1 MDVSYNKTQ
10 RVIIQKPISGTHSS
24 HAVHMEG
31 IANDLPSN
39 HELWAIKEPFPG
51 NFHPD
56 NGPASIKGNKW
67 SATAYIG
74 NAKPFADQGLR
85 FKIHV
90 VMAQS
95 DSEAAKKY
103 RSYLETANNIG
114 WPGLPDLYGGIIVA
128 TVEVVRDDQVGR
140 FGTVFSYDIAL
151 SFASEQRDYVEKV
164 ASILTKEGI
173 KVFYDKFEE
182 SSLWGKDL
190 YEHLDD
196 VYRKKSKYCIIF
208 ISKEYSNKIWTNHE
222 RKSAQERAFREN
234 AEYILPVRF
243 DDTEIPGVRSTI
255 GYMDARKKNPEELAN
270 IIKIKLNL

>member
-1 MDVSYNKTQ
+1 MGASYNKPQ

-56 NGPASIKGNKW
+56 NGPALIEGNKW

-95 DSEAAKKY
+95 DSKAAEKY

-128 TVEVVRDDQVGR
+128 TVEVVRDDQV
-140 FGTVFSYDIAL
+140 FSYDIAL
-151 SFASEQRDYVEKV
+151 SFAGEQRDYVQKV

-173 KVFYDKFEE
+173 SVFYDKFEE
-182 SSLWGKDL
+182 SNLWGKDL

-208 ISKEYSNKIWTNHE
+208 ISKEYSNKNWTNHE
-222 RKSAQERAFREN
+222 RKSALERAFREN

-255 GYMDARKKNPEELAN
+255 GYIDARKKKPKELVN
-270 IIKIKLNL
+270 IIKIKLSL